1 MSAHEHNK
9 KQRRFFTLKNK
20 RHMPRWLAWLLAW
33 LLKLYFKTLRLKVE
47 DSEGWLESADPESV
61 VIAIWHNRILFL
73 PCAIPSARRS
83 RCTVLISSSRDGEY
97 ISGIVRH
104 FQLGV
109 VRGSSSKGGL
119 HALLELDSELKAGRY
134 PVLTIDGPRGP
145 RYGVHPGAVVL
156 AKRNHVPVLPVTL
169 DSESCWQ
176 AKSWDG
182 TQIPKPFSRVTLR
195 IGQPI
200 DLEGLP
206 IPEAQARVREKLL
219 ALALDP
225 SCLG

>member
-1 MSAHEHNK
+1 MSSREHSRK
-9 KQRRFFTLKNK
+9 RRRRFFTLKNK
-20 RHMPRWLAWLLAW
+20 RHIPGWLSWLLSW
-33 LLKLYFKTLRLKVE
+33 LLRLYFKTLRLKVE
-47 DSEGWLESADPESV
+47 DPNGWLVSLEPSPV

-73 PCAIPSARRS
+73 PCAIPAACRN

-119 HALLELDSELKAGRY
+119 HALLELDGELKASRC

-145 RYGVHPGAVVL
+145 RYGVHPGAIVL
-156 AKRNHVPVLPVTL
+156 AKRNHGPVLPVTF
-169 DSESCWQ
+169 DSERCWQ

-182 TQIPKPFSRVTLR
+182 TQVPKPFSRVTLR
-195 IGQPI
+195 IGRPI
-200 DLEGLP
+200 DLEGSD
-206 IPEAQARVREKLL
+206 IRAGQEEVRSGLL
-219 ALALDP
+219 ALARDP
-225 SCLG
+225 